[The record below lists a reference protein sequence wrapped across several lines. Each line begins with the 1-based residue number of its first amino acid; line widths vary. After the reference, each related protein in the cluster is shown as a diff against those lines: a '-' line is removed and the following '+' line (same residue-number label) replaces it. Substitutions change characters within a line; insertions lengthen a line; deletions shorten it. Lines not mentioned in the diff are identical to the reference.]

1 MAEAE
6 EWLRDLEDRMME
18 ITAVEQNKVLKKK
31 NKEDSLRDIG
41 TNLMHQQQHYLGPK
55 REERKKYLGKYLKR

>member
-18 ITAVEQNKVLKKK
+18 ITAVEQNKFFKKE
-31 NKEDSLRDIG
+31 NKEDSWRDIWDKFNAP
-41 TNLMHQQQHYLGPK
+41 TTVLF
-55 REERKKYLGKYLKR
+55 RS